1 MNERGPFGRID
12 EDFVRQDPTSRDNI
26 DKLRDALN
34 RSTTVKVLE
43 SAFKADPNAIH
54 ALMCNRVPCNQ
65 ALADD
70 PYISVDIVP
79 VLSGGCYQIGALGLL
94 NGILEANGLP
104 KVAMKFSEEVDAKGR
119 AKLLGFCEY
128 KPAYDT
134 ATPVE
139 HKPVTS
145 QIKQE

>member
-1 MNERGPFGRID
+1 MSETIPEIDCLVERHID
-12 EDFVRQDPTSRDNI
+12 GVIKRDQPSAAN
-26 DKLRDALN
+26 
-34 RSTTVKVLE
+34 TTVKVLE

-54 ALMCNRVPCNQ
+54 ALVCNRVPCNQ

-70 PYISVDIVP
+70 PYIPVDIVP
-79 VLSGGCYQIGALGLL
+79 VLSDGCYQIGALGLI

-128 KPAYDT
+128 KP
-134 ATPVE
+134 
-139 HKPVTS
+139 KL
-145 QIKQE
+145 

>member
-1 MNERGPFGRID
+1 MN
-12 EDFVRQDPTSRDNI
+12 
-26 DKLRDALN
+26 A
-34 RSTTVKVLE
+34 TVKVLE

-70 PYISVDIVP
+70 PYIPVDAVP
-79 VLSGGCYQIGALGLL
+79 VLSDGCYQIGALGLL
-94 NGILEANGLP
+94 NGILEVNGLP

-128 KPAYDT
+128 KSAYDT

-139 HKPVTS
+139 HK